1 MANNNSPFSTKQ
13 KVLTDNETRQSLNR
27 WIESLYFHISNE
39 PRFCRFID
47 DLKEWQGSNVVNRG
61 FVNDINDPPTG
72 LKMTAANKAINLK
85 VFLGFVSLH
94 CPCISSSFV
103 KDQAKSLDEI
113 FQRLREFYD
122 CRKSGGKITELL
134 DFTLGPLESR
144 EALWERVYSYLEDS
158 LITQSS
164 GMLHLGEAVIHDELM
179 TPTILNIGVVI
190 WLNAIHRGLPSLVKQ
205 KFAIPLRN
213 NTIFSLRTEISD
225 SIPSLL
231 DELGDRESNI
241 SYSKSRRGGDRGNKI
256 RKGPE
261 CCLCKEAKRQG
272 ANTHFFQSCPFLP
285 INDKKYL
292 NSRVRDIEIE
302 SDSDSDEGCQ
312 NACCCQSK
320 NQYVQVQNKQSE
332 QITSVNARVDV
343 ISSPCMEIEVEGG
356 KAEVILDTGAESNL
370 IRGDEAKRLGLKIY
384 PTSHKANMA
393 DGVSPMEVSGE
404 VHFVATR
411 CCSITDRP
419 HSFRFDGLV
428 VRDLNCS
435 ILAGMPFMGKNDVY
449 LRPTANSVYVG
460 DCCSFRYISIRRC
473 TNVSAATILR
483 VPRQVCLL
491 PGDSL
496 ELPVPSHFREE
507 FISVEPRALS
517 DNNWVQC
524 GIYRP
529 EKGLV
534 SLENVS
540 SSPVIV
546 RRHEQLCQVRPV
558 GIVSNCGPSV
568 APSSPLKDVAL
579 DRSCDVV
586 VDPSNIVA
594 KEVREGFI
602 QVNTKY
608 RIVFS
613 SSIGCYNGRSGNF
626 NYKIN
631 MSSLPPQRKGRVP
644 LYNRS
649 NLEEL
654 QLKFDELYSQG
665 VLVRPEDV
673 NVTAEYVSP
682 SFLVAKPSGGH
693 RLVTAFTELGQFAKP
708 QPSLISNVDEVIRSL
723 GQFKW
728 IVKADLSQAYYQ
740 VPLDKSSYRF
750 VGVSTPYRG
759 VYVYTR
765 TVMGMPGSE
774 SALEQLLSR
783 VLGDFIVSG
792 SVIKLAD
799 DLYVGADSPESL
811 LEVWEKVL
819 HTLFEN
825 NLRLSPSKTV
835 CCPMSTEVL
844 GWIWKQ
850 GTLQASNH
858 RLNTLSL
865 CEPPKT
871 VKSLRSFIGA
881 YKFLSKVLPRHSDMM
896 SPLDR
901 ACSGHDS
908 KDVVVWSHDLLE
920 AFNRAK
926 EHLKDAKI
934 LTLPVR
940 SDKLQIITDAA
951 STQAGLSSTLYVI
964 REGKAKLAG
973 LFNARKTSSQEGWL
987 ACELEALGI
996 AAGVKH
1002 FSPYIVQSS
1011 QVTDVLTDSK
1021 PCVQAYE
1028 KLSKGAF
1035 SASSRVTTFLS
1046 TISRFSVRL
1055 AHIPGSK
1062 NVVSDYGSRHALPC
1076 EGECQ
1081 ICKFVSE
1088 LEVSVVKDISVTDIL
1103 AGHCSIPFTTRSSW
1117 VQIQRNCSDLKH
1129 VYHLLKDGR
1138 VPSRKRKGLTDV
1150 RRYLRYCRLSSFP
1163 SDGLIVVDHSEPLGS
1178 TRQRIVVPRVVLDGL
1193 LTALHLQLSH
1203 PSKHQ
1208 LKLVF
1213 NRAFYAL
1220 DSEAALSRV
1229 SDSCHTCKSLQKVP
1243 SLFREQSTS
1252 VPPDRIGSWF
1262 SADVIKREGQLILLV
1277 RENVTSYSDAVFIS
1291 SEAAESLK
1299 EGLACIINKLRPLAG
1314 TPICVRVDGA
1324 TGFQALCKDRLLR
1337 SLNITLEVGEAKNS
1351 NRNPIAERGI
1361 EDFHAEVCRIK
1372 CEGGKLSVVELSLV
1386 VANLN
1391 CRVRESGRSAME
1403 LWTSRDMISGE
1414 GLSLDYV
1421 GLIRDKVNKRK
1432 AQHFPSAKY
1441 KGRGKVSEKAVCV
1454 NVGDTVYLIQDR
1466 DKTKGRPL
1474 YMIVEKGEDGFCFV
1488 QKFTKNQ
1495 LRAKRYKVRVC
1506 DVIKCTPENNSQV
1519 AQSSGDS
1526 DTGIAFDIRKG
1537 LDLGGAISENNSLS
1551 SSHESDSSSVSDS
1564 AGEDIFQSPS
1574 QVESSDES
1582 VDPEGRRVDSQG
1594 MLPGKR
1600 PRRRRRRPAYL
1611 ADYETETDAE

>member
-1 MANNNSPFSTKQ
+1 MASNNSPFSTKQ
-13 KVLTDNETRQSLNR
+13 KVLTDNETRQSLNN

-39 PRFCRFID
+39 PKFCRFID
-47 DLKEWQGSNVVNRG
+47 DLKEWSGSNVVNRG
-61 FVNDINDPPTG
+61 FVNDENDPPTG

-103 KDQAKSLDEI
+103 KDQAKSLEEI

-134 DFTLGPLESR
+134 EFSLGPLESR
-144 EALWERVYSYLEDS
+144 EALWERIYSYLEDS

-164 GMLHLGEAVIHDELM
+164 GILHMGQVVTNDELM
-179 TPTILNIGVVI
+179 TPTILNIGVIV
-190 WLNAIHRGLPSLVKQ
+190 WLNAIHRGLPQLVKQ

-213 NTIFSLRTEISD
+213 STIFSLRTEISD

-231 DELGDRESNI
+231 DELGERESSI
-241 SYSKSRRGGDRGNKI
+241 SYSRSRRGGERVNKI

-285 INDKKYL
+285 ASDKKYL

-302 SDSDSDEGCQ
+302 SESSEDEGCQ
-312 NACCCQSK
+312 NACRCQSN
-320 NQYVQVQNKQSE
+320 NQFVQVKNKQTE
-332 QITSVNARVDV
+332 IKKSVNARVDV

-356 KAEVILDTGAESNL
+356 TAEIILDTGAESNL

-384 PTSHKANMA
+384 PTSHRANMA

-404 VHFVATR
+404 VHFIATR
-411 CCSITDRP
+411 RCSVSERP

-428 VRDLNCS
+428 VRDLNCAV
-435 ILAGMPFMGKNDVY
+435 LAGMPFMGKNDIY

-473 TNVSAATILR
+473 SNVGAATILR

-496 ELPVPSHFREE
+496 QLPVPSEFNEE
-507 FISVEPRALS
+507 FISVEPRVMS
-517 DNNWVQC
+517 DLNWIQC
-524 GIYRP
+524 GIYRQ
-529 EKGLV
+529 ENGLV

-540 SSPVIV
+540 PCPVVI

-558 GIVSNCGPSV
+558 GSMPKCNPSM
-568 APSSPLKDVAL
+568 APASSRKEVLV
-579 DRSCDVV
+579 DRSCDVG
-586 VDPSNIVA
+586 VDPGNVLV
-594 KEVREGFI
+594 KNLREGFR
-602 QVNTKY
+602 QVNSKY
-608 RIVFS
+608 QRVFS
-613 SSIGCYNGRSGNF
+613 SDIGCYNGKSGEF
-626 NYKIN
+626 NYRIN
-631 MSSLPPQRKGRVP
+631 MSSSLPPQRKGRVP

-654 QLKFDELYSQG
+654 QSKFDELYCQG

-673 NVTAEYVSP
+673 GVTAEYVSP

-740 VPLDKSSYRF
+740 VPLDRSSYRF

-783 VLGDFIVSG
+783 VLGDLMVAG

-799 DLYVGADSPESL
+799 DLYIGADTPDSL
-811 LEVWEKVL
+811 LKVWEEVL
-819 HTLFEN
+819 YTLHEN

-835 CCPMSTEVL
+835 CCPVSTEVL

-850 GTLQASNH
+850 GTLQASSH
-858 RLNTLSL
+858 RLNTLSV

-881 YKFLSKVLPRHSDMM
+881 YKFLSKVLPKHSDMM
-896 SPLDR
+896 SPLDK

-908 KDVVVWSHDLLE
+908 KDVVVWSQDLLE

-934 LTLPVR
+934 LTLPMR
-940 SDKLQIITDAA
+940 NDKLQLVTDAA

-964 REGKAKLAG
+964 RDGKAKLAG
-973 LFNARKTSSQEGWL
+973 LFNARKTSGQEGWL

-1002 FSPYIVQSS
+1002 FGPYIVQSS

-1028 KLSKGAF
+1028 KLGKGAF
-1035 SASSRVTTFLS
+1035 SVSSRVTTFLS

-1055 AHIPGSK
+1055 AHIPGSM
-1062 NVVSDYGSRHALPC
+1062 NIVSDYGSRHALPC

-1081 ICKFVSE
+1081 ICKFVSD

-1103 AGHCSIPFTTRSSW
+1103 SGHCSIPFTTRSSW
-1117 VQIQRNCSDLKH
+1117 LQLQRNCSDLKH
-1129 VYHLLKDGR
+1129 VYHLLRDGR
-1138 VPSRKRKGLTDV
+1138 VPSKKRKGLTDV

-1163 SDGLIVVDHSEPLGS
+1163 SDGLIVVDRNEPLGS
-1178 TRQRIVVPRVVLDGL
+1178 ARQRIVVPRGILDGL

-1220 DSEAALSRV
+1220 DSEAALCRV
-1229 SDSCHTCKSLQKVP
+1229 SNSCHTCKSLQKVP
-1243 SLFREQSTS
+1243 SMFREQSTS
-1252 VPPDRIGSWF
+1252 VPDRIGSWF

-1277 RENVTSYSDAVFIS
+1277 RENVTSYSDALFIA
-1291 SEAAESLK
+1291 SESAESLK
-1299 EGLACIINKLRPLAG
+1299 EGLARIINKFRPLAG
-1314 TPICVRVDGA
+1314 TPLCVRVDGA
-1324 TGFQALCKDRLLR
+1324 TGFQSLCNDRLLR
-1337 SLNITLEVGEAKNS
+1337 SLNINLEVGEAKNT

-1361 EDFHAEVCRIK
+1361 EDFHAEVCKIK
-1372 CEGGKLSVVELSLV
+1372 TEGGRLSEVELSLV

-1391 CRVRESGRSAME
+1391 CRIRESGRSAIE

-1414 GLSLDYV
+1414 RLSFDHV
-1421 GLIRDKVNKRK
+1421 GLIRDKVQKRK
-1432 AQHFPSAKY
+1432 ARHFPSARY
-1441 KGRGKVSEKAVCV
+1441 KGRGKVSEEFV
-1454 NVGDTVYLIQDR
+1454 NVKVGDTVYLIQDR

-1495 LRAKRYKVRVC
+1495 LRAKRYKVRFC
-1506 DVIKCTPENNSQV
+1506 DVIKCTPENNLV
-1519 AQSSGDS
+1519 TQSSGES
-1526 DTGIAFDIRKG
+1526 DTGIYFDVRKG
-1537 LDLGGAISENNSLS
+1537 LDTGGNTPEKNNPL
-1551 SSHESDSSSVSDS
+1551 EPQPGSDSNSVSDS
-1564 AGEDIFQSPS
+1564 SDDNRLQSS
-1574 QVESSDES
+1574 SIAESSDES
-1582 VDPEGRRVDSQG
+1582 GGPEGRKVNRQDIV
-1594 MLPGKR
+1594 PGER
-1600 PRRRRRRPAYL
+1600 PRRRRRKPAYL
-1611 ADYETETDAE
+1611 ADYQTDTDTD